1 MNLEFEQINMEG
13 INIAMEELK
22 KSLLDLKDADEKLN
36 LKYPFDTKKN
46 VYDPD
51 SSLRAWEYYFKMYY
65 EFLSN
70 VEKENKEDKNLL
82 FEKKFG
88 KKNKFW
94 LSGKAYKRI
103 AGTFCYFE
111 NKDYIRP
118 YKLDSCWL
126 KEGKNI
132 GIAGDCVFNFNEK
145 KVSYFWKKIKKDNN
159 EENQQKNQQIKE
171 ILLLCSSM
179 HHSPFNFSLMP
190 TTGGLNNIKGNGLD
204 RIDVFLN
211 TLKNIYDD
219 LKELDE
225 SGIKKSDI
233 KELENYIHIQ
243 KQGKIGEIDVSTKPR
258 KALIHF
264 LWCVGSFKNYCKI
277 FYQLDYEENE
287 DNLVNKLIKNAEK
300 NESIEN
306 SDQLVEYMKLAVEYW
321 KKQKEKYD
329 ENEKKYNENK
339 EKYEENKKK
348 ILGIN

>member
-1 MNLEFEQINMEG
+1 MEG

-22 KSLLDLKDADEKLN
+22 KSLLDLKDADEGLN

-46 VYDPD
+46 AYDPD

-70 VEKENKEDKNLL
+70 VDNEYEVFSIEENRFWFIKEN
-82 FEKKFG
+82 
-88 KKNKFW
+88 
-94 LSGKAYKRI
+94 AVYKRV
-103 AGTFCYFE
+103 AGTFCYFK
-111 NKDYIRP
+111 NGKYIWP
-118 YKLDSCWL
+118 YKLDESKL
-126 KEGKNI
+126 REGKNI

-145 KVSYFWKKIKKDNN
+145 KFSRFWKMIEKDNN
-159 EENQQKNQQIKE
+159 KKNQQIKE

-190 TTGGLNNIKGNGLD
+190 TTGGLNNIKGKNALD

-211 TLKNIYDD
+211 TLKNIYE
-219 LKELDE
+219 K
-225 SGIKKSDI
+225 IKKN
-233 KELENYIHIQ
+233 E
-243 KQGKIGEIDVSTKPR
+243 EIEEINVTKTTGR
-258 KALIHF
+258 ALIHF
-264 LWCVGSFKNYCKI
+264 LKCIGSFENYCKI

-321 KKQKEKYD
+321 EKKKEKYKENKEKYD
-329 ENEKKYNENK
+329 ENEKK
-339 EKYEENKKK
+339 
-348 ILGIN
+348 ILGTN

>member
-1 MNLEFEQINMEG
+1 MEG

-22 KSLLDLKDADEKLN
+22 KSLLDLKDADEGLN

-46 VYDPD
+46 AYDPD

-70 VEKENKEDKNLL
+70 VDNEYEVLSIEENR
-82 FEKKFG
+82 
-88 KKNKFW
+88 FW
-94 LSGKAYKRI
+94 FINENAVYKRV
-103 AGTFCYFE
+103 AGTFCYFK
-111 NKDYIRP
+111 NGKYIWP
-118 YKLDSCWL
+118 YKLDESKL
-126 KEGKNI
+126 REGKNI

-145 KVSYFWKKIKKDNN
+145 KFSRFWKMIEKDNN
-159 EENQQKNQQIKE
+159 KKNQQIKE

-190 TTGGLNNIKGNGLD
+190 TTGGLNNIKGKNALD

-211 TLKNIYDD
+211 TLKNIYE
-219 LKELDE
+219 K
-225 SGIKKSDI
+225 IKKN
-233 KELENYIHIQ
+233 E
-243 KQGKIGEIDVSTKPR
+243 EIEEINVTKTTGR
-258 KALIHF
+258 ALIHF
-264 LWCVGSFKNYCKI
+264 LKCIGSFENYCKI

-321 KKQKEKYD
+321 EKQKEKYKENKEKYD
-329 ENEKKYNENK
+329 ENEKK
-339 EKYEENKKK
+339 
-348 ILGIN
+348 ILGTN

>member
-1 MNLEFEQINMEG
+1 MEG

-22 KSLLDLKDADEKLN
+22 KSLLDLKDADEGLN

-46 VYDPD
+46 AYDPD

-70 VEKENKEDKNLL
+70 VDNEYEVFSIEENRFWFIKEN
-82 FEKKFG
+82 
-88 KKNKFW
+88 
-94 LSGKAYKRI
+94 AVYKRV
-103 AGTFCYFE
+103 AGTFCYFK
-111 NKDYIRP
+111 NGKYIWP
-118 YKLDSCWL
+118 YKLDESKL
-126 KEGKNI
+126 REGKNI

-145 KVSYFWKKIKKDNN
+145 KFSRFWKMIEKDNN
-159 EENQQKNQQIKE
+159 KKNQQIKE

-190 TTGGLNNIKGNGLD
+190 TTGGLNNIKGKNALD

-211 TLKNIYDD
+211 TLKNIYE
-219 LKELDE
+219 K
-225 SGIKKSDI
+225 IKKN
-233 KELENYIHIQ
+233 E
-243 KQGKIGEIDVSTKPR
+243 EIEEINVTKTTGR
-258 KALIHF
+258 ALIHF
-264 LWCVGSFKNYCKI
+264 LKCIGSFENYCKI

-321 KKQKEKYD
+321 EKQKEKYKENKEKYD
-329 ENEKKYNENK
+329 ENEKRY
-339 EKYEENKKK
+339 
-348 ILGIN
+348 

>member
-1 MNLEFEQINMEG
+1 MEG

-22 KSLLDLKDADEKLN
+22 KSLLDLKDADEGLN

-46 VYDPD
+46 AYDPD

-70 VEKENKEDKNLL
+70 VDNEYEVFSIEENRFWFIKEN
-82 FEKKFG
+82 
-88 KKNKFW
+88 
-94 LSGKAYKRI
+94 AVYKRV
-103 AGTFCYFE
+103 AGTFCYFK
-111 NKDYIRP
+111 NGKYIWP
-118 YKLDSCWL
+118 YKLDESKL
-126 KEGKNI
+126 REGKNI

-145 KVSYFWKKIKKDNN
+145 KFSRFWKMIEKDNN
-159 EENQQKNQQIKE
+159 KKNQQIKE

-190 TTGGLNNIKGNGLD
+190 TTGGLNNIKGRNALD

-211 TLKNIYDD
+211 TLKNIYE
-219 LKELDE
+219 K
-225 SGIKKSDI
+225 IKKN
-233 KELENYIHIQ
+233 E
-243 KQGKIGEIDVSTKPR
+243 EIEEINVTKTTGR
-258 KALIHF
+258 ALIHF
-264 LWCVGSFKNYCKI
+264 LKCIGSFENYCKI

-321 KKQKEKYD
+321 EKQKEKYKENKEKYD
-329 ENEKKYNENK
+329 ENEKK
-339 EKYEENKKK
+339 
-348 ILGIN
+348 ILGTN

>member
-1 MNLEFEQINMEG
+1 MEG

-22 KSLLDLKDADEKLN
+22 KSLLDLKDADEGLN

-46 VYDPD
+46 AYDPD

-70 VEKENKEDKNLL
+70 VDNEYEVFSIEENRFWFIKEN
-82 FEKKFG
+82 
-88 KKNKFW
+88 
-94 LSGKAYKRI
+94 AVYKRV
-103 AGTFCYFE
+103 AGTFCYFK
-111 NKDYIRP
+111 NGKYIWP
-118 YKLDSCWL
+118 YKLDESKL
-126 KEGKNI
+126 REGKNI

-145 KVSYFWKKIKKDNN
+145 KISRFWKMIKKDNN
-159 EENQQKNQQIKE
+159 KKNQQKNQQIKE

-190 TTGGLNNIKGNGLD
+190 TTGGLNDIKGRKALD

-211 TLKNIYDD
+211 TLKNIYE
-219 LKELDE
+219 K
-225 SGIKKSDI
+225 IKKKEEI
-233 KELENYIHIQ
+233 KEIN
-243 KQGKIGEIDVSTKPR
+243 VTKTTGR
-258 KALIHF
+258 ALIHF
-264 LWCVGSFKNYCKI
+264 LECIGSFQNYCKI